1 MMKNKRIKKN
11 WSEED
16 VQILLWVLSKHAD
29 RQGYTDVEK
38 DLVIKFIVRLSMTG
52 ILLLR

>member
-29 RQGYTDVEK
+29 RQEYDDVGK
-38 DLVIKFIVRLSMTG
+38 DLVNIRLFRLGKIG
-52 ILLLR
+52 IS